1 MCPSGPAYAGRAEW
15 GASVKRKPIF
25 LGVEVG
31 IGIGIQPNQ
40 AVFNSDSDPDTD
52 QTKSEQENAMLT
64 ARDIMTTDLIT
75 VSPEMEISA
84 AAKILL
90 ENRIN
95 GAPVV
100 DNANNLVGIL
110 CQSDLVA
117 QQKKLPIPTL
127 FTFLDGIF
135 QLTSTKQIEKQVQ
148 KIAALKVSDAM
159 TPRPVTVKPD
169 TGIEAVAA
177 LMVDNSFH
185 TLPVIDDNCLVG
197 VIGKEDVLRTL
208 LAKTD
213 DRTTK

>member
-1 MCPSGPAYAGRAEW
+1 
-15 GASVKRKPIF
+15 
-25 LGVEVG
+25 
-31 IGIGIQPNQ
+31 
-40 AVFNSDSDPDTD
+40 
-52 QTKSEQENAMLT
+52 
-64 ARDIMTTDLIT
+64 MTTDLIT
-75 VSPEMEISA
+75 LSPDMEISA
-84 AAKILL
+84 AAKLLL

-100 DNANNLVGIL
+100 DDGGKLVGIL

-135 QLTSTKQIEKQVQ
+135 QLTSTKQIEKQVR

-159 TPRPVTVKPD
+159 SPGPVSVKPD

-185 TLPVIDDNCLVG
+185 TLPVIENNRLVG
-197 VIGKEDVLRTL
+197 VIGKEDILRTL
-208 LAKTD
+208 LVKVAGRPAT
-213 DRTTK
+213 